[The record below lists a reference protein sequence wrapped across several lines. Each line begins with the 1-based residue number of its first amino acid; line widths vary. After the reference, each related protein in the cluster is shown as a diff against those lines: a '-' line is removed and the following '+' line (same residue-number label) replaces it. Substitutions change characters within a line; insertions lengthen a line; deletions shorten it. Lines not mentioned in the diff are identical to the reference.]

1 MDFTNII
8 IPAVTGFLTFLL
20 GQQRGRKEVESITL
34 ANLEKSVQIYQNIIQ
49 DLKQEIVGLNRKV
62 EELQSKVDEMMKEN
76 HELKQ
81 MMSKKS
87 YTRKKV

>member
-34 ANLEKSVQIYQNIIQ
+34 ANLEKSVQIYQTIIE
-49 DLKQEIVGLNRKV
+49 DLKQEILGLNRKV

-87 YTRKKV
+87 YTPKKV